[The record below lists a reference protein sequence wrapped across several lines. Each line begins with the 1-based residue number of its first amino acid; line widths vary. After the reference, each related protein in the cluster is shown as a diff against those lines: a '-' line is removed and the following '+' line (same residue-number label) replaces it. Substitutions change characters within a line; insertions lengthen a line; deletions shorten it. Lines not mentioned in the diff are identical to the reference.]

1 VRQDRRSAVR
11 ANLSLP
17 TRKDFL
23 LAMSGAALAQRL
35 QEQLP
40 AQPAPQIRKVLI
52 VVAHPDDE
60 YAFAATTYRLVRE
73 LGWAADQVIVTNG
86 EAGYRYSTLAEAVY
100 GVALS
105 QERDGRA
112 HLPAIRKEEAVRAG
126 KILGIRRHYFLDQKD
141 SGFATDAA
149 SADSSNWDRAR
160 VLSAIS
166 ELLVQERYDAV
177 FTLLPTAETHGHHR
191 AATLLALEAVARL
204 PQDQRPLFFG
214 VEPRSKSDAPP
225 RFDGLASQPLTTT
238 VKADPVFVFDR
249 TASFGYKNALNY
261 QIVVNWV
268 IAEHKSQGLF
278 QKDSGVHELEQFW
291 LFRISGE
298 GAAQRTDELSAVL
311 FGMRRDSVA
320 Q

>member
-1 VRQDRRSAVR
+1 VPAER
-11 ANLSLP
+11 AQP

-23 LAMSGAALAQRL
+23 LAMSGAALLPR
-35 QEQLP
+35 QLP
-40 AQPAPQIRKVLI
+40 AQQPAQQPMGQTRKVLM

-60 YAFAATTYRLVRE
+60 YAFAATTYRMVRE

-86 EAGYRYSTLAEAVY
+86 EAGYRYAALAEAVY

-105 QERDGRA
+105 EESDGRA

-149 SADSSNWDRAR
+149 SADSSNWDRAH

-166 ELLVQERYDAV
+166 ELLARERYDAV

-191 AATLLALEAVARL
+191 AATLLALEALARQ
-204 PQDQRPLFFG
+204 PQDHRPLFFG
-214 VEPRSKSDAPP
+214 VEPRRKSDATP
-225 RFDGLASQPLTTT
+225 RFAGLASQPLTAT
-238 VKADPVFVFDR
+238 VNADPVFVFDR
-249 TASFGYKNALNY
+249 MASFGYKNALNY

-278 QKDSGVHELEQFW
+278 QKDSSVHELEQFW
-291 LFRISGE
+291 LFGISGD
-298 GAAQRTDELSAVL
+298 GAAKRAGELATALCGVK
-311 FGMRRDSVA
+311 GQTAA

>member
-1 VRQDRRSAVR
+1 VQAEQ
-11 ANLSLP
+11 ALP

-23 LAMSGAALAQRL
+23 LAISGAALLAQ
-35 QEQLP
+35 QLP
-40 AQPAPQIRKVLI
+40 AQQVPAQTRKVLM

-60 YAFAATTYRLVRE
+60 YAFAAATYRLVRE
-73 LGWAADQVIVTNG
+73 LGWVADQVIVTNG
-86 EAGYRYSTLAEAVY
+86 EAGYRYSALAEAVY

-105 QERDGRA
+105 QESDGRA

-126 KILGIRRHYFLDQKD
+126 MILGIRRHYFLDQKD

-166 ELLVQERYDAV
+166 ELLVRERYDAV

-214 VEPRSKSDAPP
+214 VEPRRKSDAPL
-225 RFDGLASQPLTTT
+225 RFAGLASQPLTAS
-238 VKADPVFVFDR
+238 VSADPVFVFDR
-249 TASFGYKNALNY
+249 MASFGYKNALNY

-291 LFRISGE
+291 LLRISGD
-298 GAAQRTDELSAVL
+298 GAGKRADELSAALCGVL
-311 FGMRRDSVA
+311 PQTAA

>member
-1 VRQDRRSAVR
+1 VQAKQP
-11 ANLSLP
+11 LP

-23 LAMSGAALAQRL
+23 LTIGGAALLTQ
-35 QEQLP
+35 QLP
-40 AQPAPQIRKVLI
+40 AQQLAAQTQQRKVLM

-60 YAFAATTYRLVRE
+60 YAFAATIYRMVRE
-73 LGWAADQVIVTNG
+73 LGWAADQAIITNG
-86 EAGYRYSTLAEAVY
+86 EAGYRYSALAEAVY
-100 GVALS
+100 GVALT
-105 QERDGRA
+105 QESDGRA

-149 SADSSNWDRAR
+149 SADPSNWDRAH

-166 ELLVQERYDAV
+166 ELLVRERYDAV

-204 PQDQRPLFFG
+204 PQDQRPIFFG
-214 VEPRSKSDAPP
+214 AEPRRKSDAPP
-225 RFDGLASQPLTTT
+225 QFTGLASQPLTAT
-238 VKADPVFVFDR
+238 VKAEPVFVFDR
-249 TASFGYKNALNY
+249 TSSFGYKNALSY

-278 QKDSGVHELEQFW
+278 QLDSGAHELEQFW
-291 LFRISGE
+291 LFRIGGE
-298 GAAQRTDELSAVL
+298 GAAKRADELSARLCAVK
-311 FGMRRDSVA
+311 GGST

>member
-1 VRQDRRSAVR
+1 VR
-11 ANLSLP
+11 ADQTLP

-23 LAMSGAALAQRL
+23 LAMSGAALLAQRL
-35 QEQLP
+35 P
-40 AQPAPQIRKVLI
+40 AQQSPAQTRKVLM

-73 LGWAADQVIVTNG
+73 LGWAADQVIATNG
-86 EAGYRYSTLAEAVY
+86 EAGYRYSALAEAVY

-105 QERDGRA
+105 QESDGRA

-141 SGFATDAA
+141 SGFATEAA

-166 ELLVQERYDAV
+166 ELLARERYEAV

-191 AATLLALEAVARL
+191 AATLLALEAVALL
-204 PQDQRPLFFG
+204 PQGQRPLFFG
-214 VEPRSKSDAPP
+214 AEPRGKNDDPP
-225 RFDGLASQPLTTT
+225 QFAGLASQPLTAT

-249 TASFGYKNALNY
+249 MASFGYKNALNY

-298 GAAQRTDELSAVL
+298 DAAKRADELSAALCGVK
-311 FGMRRDSVA
+311 RSSVA